1 MSFSVSFAKLGRL
14 IQVVIKIVATFLTVL
29 IVQILLHVLSQV
41 LGVDLSGN

>member
-1 MSFSVSFAKLGRL
+1 M
-14 IQVVIKIVATFLTVL
+14 VIKIVATFLTVL